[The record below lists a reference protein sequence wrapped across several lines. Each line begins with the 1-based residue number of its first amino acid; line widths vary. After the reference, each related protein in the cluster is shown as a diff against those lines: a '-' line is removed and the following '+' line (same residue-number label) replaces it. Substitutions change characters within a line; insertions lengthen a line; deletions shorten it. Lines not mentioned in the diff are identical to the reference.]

1 MRYVTELPVA
11 VREIE
16 NVWIPLSDGVRLA
29 ARMWLPET
37 AESQP
42 VPAVLEYIP
51 YRKRDM
57 TALRDGST
65 HGYLAGHGYACVR
78 LDVRGVGDS
87 EGVYGDQF
95 TARYVEDAAEAIA
108 WLARQPWCSGEVA
121 MFGLSWGAA
130 IALQTAA
137 RHPPALKTIVCAAGI
152 DDRYAL
158 RYPGGCLST
167 ATLSSIAAQLSYATR
182 PPDPAIV
189 GERWRDMWLARLAAA
204 RPMTQPWLAHSYRD
218 AAWRSASIVGDFSGI
233 ACPVLLSAGWADPA
247 FASAMLR
254 TLGRLRGPRL
264 GIVGPWAHRYPHLGI
279 PGPAIGYLQETLRWL
294 DHWLK
299 GCQTGIMQEPTL
311 RAWLPS
317 GFSAAPTP
325 EDRSGRWISEPSWP
339 APAIEQQA
347 WWLGP
352 SGLTPSPQ
360 SEHRFDLA
368 PDILIGSCA
377 GEFMPIFSAAR
388 GPELPG
394 DQSGEDRRSLVF
406 DSAPLGASI
415 EMLGTPSLLLEVETD
430 QPAEQIVVR
439 LCEVAPD
446 GRSRRLSWGARNLAL
461 NDDFSAP
468 RSVAS
473 RRVSI
478 EVPLF
483 DIADSIAPGNRLR
496 VALST
501 SYWPMLWPAAKP
513 TGVTLHAGRCRLL
526 LPARTSRNADGWK
539 PGEPEAAS
547 TVTWT
552 CLRTGGYRRHEGT
565 DPATGE
571 HVLTITEDMGIGR
584 IEQIGLSV
592 SEISTRTFR
601 IRPDDSSS
609 AALETEMTCSFSRG
623 AWSAET
629 RVRGAVSAGG
639 SGMLALH
646 ELQAREGER
655 TVYAREWRESVR
667 PSLVGSQ

>member
-1 MRYVTELPVA
+1 MRQITKLPVP

-16 NVWIPLSDGVRLA
+16 NIWIPMSDGIRLA
-29 ARMWLPET
+29 ARLWLPET

-57 TALRDGST
+57 TALRDGAT

-95 TARYVEDAAEAIA
+95 TAQYTEDAIEAIA
-108 WLARQPWCSGEVA
+108 WLARQPWCNDDVA

-137 RHPPALKTIVCAAGI
+137 CRPAALKTIVCAAGI

-167 ATLSSIAAQLSYATR
+167 ATLSSIVAQMSYATR

-189 GERWRDMWLARLAAA
+189 GGRWREMWLARLAAT
-204 RPMTQPWLAHSYRD
+204 RPMTQRWLAHPQRD
-218 AAWRSASIVGDFSGI
+218 EAWLSESIVGNYSAI
-233 ACPVLLSAGWADPA
+233 ACPTLLSAGWADPA
-247 FASAMLR
+247 FAAAMLR
-254 TLGRLRGPRL
+254 TLARLKAPRL

-299 GCQTGIMQEPTL
+299 GRPTGIMQEPML

-317 GFSAAPTP
+317 GFTVAPTP
-325 EDRSGRWISEPSWP
+325 DDRPGCWISESAWPTPS
-339 APAIEQQA
+339 IEQQA

-352 SGLTPSPQ
+352 RGLTASPPPDHRVDLPS
-360 SEHRFDLA
+360 DLIVA
-368 PDILIGSCA
+368 NAA
-377 GEFMPIFSAAR
+377 GEFMPIFSAGR

-394 DQSGEDRRSLVF
+394 DQSAEDRRSLVF

-415 EMLGTPSLLLEVETD
+415 EMLGRPSVLLELETD
-430 QPAEQIVVR
+430 EPLGQIVVR

-461 NDDFSAP
+461 TDDFSAL
-468 RSVAS
+468 RQSGLGS
-473 RRVSI
+473 MSI

-483 DIADSIAPGNRLR
+483 DLADSVAPGNRLR

-501 SYWPMLWPAAKP
+501 SYWPILWPSTKP
-513 TGVTLHAGRCRLL
+513 ARVTLHAGRCRLM
-526 LPARTSRNADGWK
+526 LPVRPTGSDEHREMS
-539 PGEPEAAS
+539 EPEAAPS
-547 TVTWT
+547 FTWT
-552 CLRTGGYRRHEGT
+552 PMRTGGYRRRELT
-565 DPATGE
+565 DPATSE
-571 HVLTITEDMGIGR
+571 HVLIITDDAGTGR
-584 IEQIGLSV
+584 IEEIGLSV
-592 SEISTRTFR
+592 SESTTRSFR
-601 IRPDDSSS
+601 IRADDPAS
-609 AALETEMTCSFSRG
+609 AVLETETSCGFSRG
-623 AWSAET
+623 VWSAET
-629 RVRGAVSAGG
+629 TVRGRISGEG
-639 SGMLALH
+639 SGMLAHH
-646 ELQAREGER
+646 ELQAKEGER
-655 TVYAREWRESVR
+655 IVYAREWRETVHS
-667 PSLVGSQ
+667 S

>member
-1 MRYVTELPVA
+1 MRYVSELPVA

-16 NVWIPLSDGVRLA
+16 NIWIPLSDGVRLA
-29 ARMWLPET
+29 ARVWLPET
-37 AESQP
+37 AQSHP

-57 TALRDGST
+57 TALRDGAT

-95 TARYVEDAAEAIA
+95 TAQYAEDAVEAIA
-108 WLARQPWCSGEVA
+108 WLARQSWCSGEVA

-137 RHPPALKTIVCAAGI
+137 RRPPALKTIVCAAGI

-167 ATLSSIAAQLSYATR
+167 ATVSSIVAQMSYATR

-189 GERWRDMWLARLAAA
+189 GERWREMWLARLAAA
-204 RPMTQPWLAHSYRD
+204 RPMTQPWLARPRRD
-218 AAWRSASIVGDFSGI
+218 EAWLSASIASDYSAI

-247 FASAMLR
+247 FAAAMLR
-254 TLGRLRGPRL
+254 TLAGLQGPRH
-264 GIVGPWAHRYPHLGI
+264 GIFGPWAHRYPHLGI

-299 GCQTGIMQEPTL
+299 GRQTGIMQEPML

-317 GFSAAPTP
+317 GFSVAPTP
-325 EDRSGRWISEPSWP
+325 EDRLGRWISEPSWP
-339 APAIEQQA
+339 IPAIEPQA

-352 SGLTPSPQ
+352 GG
-360 SEHRFDLA
+360 LA
-368 PDILIGSCA
+368 PSRQPDHRVDLPSDVVIGSAA
-377 GEFMPIFSAAR
+377 GEFMPIFSAGR
-388 GPELPG
+388 GPELAG
-394 DQSGEDRRSLVF
+394 DQSSEDRRSLVF

-415 EMLGTPSLLLEVETD
+415 EMLGTPRVLLELETD
-430 QPAEQIVVR
+430 EPAGQVVLR

-461 NDDFSAP
+461 SDDFSAR

-473 RRVSI
+473 RAVRV

-483 DIADSIAPGNRLR
+483 DLADSVAPGNRLR
-496 VALST
+496 LALST
-501 SYWPMLWPAAKP
+501 SYWPLIWPSAKP
-513 TGVTLHAGRCRLL
+513 GRVTLHAERCRVL
-526 LPARTSRNADGWK
+526 LPVRAARPEDG
-539 PGEPEAAS
+539 GTMGGPEAAR
-547 TVTWT
+547 TFTWT
-552 CLRTGGYRRHEGT
+552 SLRPGEYRRRELT
-565 DPATGE
+565 EPATGE
-571 HVLTITEDMGIGR
+571 HVLTITDDMGTGR
-584 IEQIGLSV
+584 IEEIGLTV
-592 SEISTRTFR
+592 SESTTRTFR
-601 IRPDDSSS
+601 IRPDDPSS
-609 AALETEMTCSFSRG
+609 AALETEMICRFGRDP
-623 AWSAET
+623 WSAET
-629 RVRGAVSAGG
+629 RVRGRVCGDG
-639 SGMLALH
+639 PGLNALH
-646 ELQAREGER
+646 ELQAKEGER
-655 TVYAREWRESVR
+655 AVFAREWREPVQLR
-667 PSLVGSQ
+667 

>member
-1 MRYVTELPVA
+1 MRQITKLPVP

-16 NVWIPLSDGVRLA
+16 NIWIPLSDGVRLA
-29 ARMWLPET
+29 ARLWLPET

-57 TALRDGST
+57 TALRDGAT

-95 TARYVEDAAEAIA
+95 TAQYAADAIEAIA

-137 RHPPALKTIVCAAGI
+137 RRPAALKTIVCAAGI

-158 RYPGGCLST
+158 RYPGGCLSA
-167 ATLSSIAAQLSYATR
+167 ATQSSIVAQISYATR

-189 GERWRDMWLARLAAA
+189 GERWREMWLARLAAA
-204 RPMTQPWLAHSYRD
+204 QPMTQRWLAHPQRD
-218 AAWRSASIVGDFSGI
+218 ETWLSDSITSDYSAI
-233 ACPVLLSAGWADPA
+233 ACPTLLSAGWADPA
-247 FASAMLR
+247 FAAAMLR
-254 TLGRLRGPRL
+254 TLARLEAPRL
-264 GIVGPWAHRYPHLGI
+264 GIFGPWAHRYPHLGI

-299 GCQTGIMQEPTL
+299 GRPTGIMQEPTL

-317 GFSAAPTP
+317 GFTVAPTP
-325 EDRSGRWISEPSWP
+325 EDRPGRWISEPGWP
-339 APAIEQQA
+339 AATIEPQA
-347 WWLGP
+347 WWLGRD
-352 SGLTPSPQ
+352 GLTPSPQ
-360 SEHRFDLA
+360 ADHRVDL
-368 PDILIGSCA
+368 PSDMVIGRAA
-377 GEFMPIFSAAR
+377 GEFMPIFSAER

-394 DQSGEDRRSLVF
+394 DQSEEDRYSLVF

-415 EMLGTPSLLLEVETD
+415 EMLGRPSVLLELETSE
-430 QPAEQIVVR
+430 PAGQIVVR

-461 NDDFSAP
+461 SDDFSAP
-468 RSVAS
+468 RSFAS
-473 RRVSI
+473 RTSI

-483 DIADSIAPGNRLR
+483 DLADSIARGNRLR

-501 SYWPMLWPAAKP
+501 SYWPMLWPSANP
-513 TGVTLHAGRCRLL
+513 TRVTLHAGRSRVL
-526 LPARTSRNADGWK
+526 LPVRPARNDERRNM
-539 PGEPEAAS
+539 GEPEAAPS
-547 TVTWT
+547 FTWT
-552 CLRTGGYRRHEGT
+552 PLRTGGYRRQELT

-571 HVLTITEDMGIGR
+571 HVLTITDDMGTAR
-584 IEQIGLSV
+584 IEEIGLSV
-592 SEISTRTFR
+592 SETTTRSFR
-601 IRPDDSSS
+601 IRRDDPSS
-609 AALETEMTCSFSRG
+609 AVLETEMSCSFSRSE
-623 AWSAET
+623 WSAET
-629 RVRGAVSAGG
+629 TVRGRVSGDRSQMVAR
-639 SGMLALH
+639 H
-646 ELQAREGER
+646 ELRAKEAEQ
-655 TVYAREWRESVR
+655 TVYARDWRDTLPPR
-667 PSLVGSQ
+667 

>member
-1 MRYVTELPVA
+1 MRYMSELPVA

-16 NVWIPLSDGVRLA
+16 NLWIPLSDGVRLA

-37 AESQP
+37 AESHP

-57 TALRDGST
+57 TALRDGAT

-95 TARYVEDAAEAIA
+95 TAQYAEDAVEAIA
-108 WLARQPWCSGEVA
+108 WLARQPWCSGAVA

-137 RHPPALKTIVCAAGI
+137 HRPPALKTIVCAAGI

-167 ATLSSIAAQLSYATR
+167 ATVSSIVAQMSYATR
-182 PPDPAIV
+182 PPDPAVV
-189 GERWRDMWLARLAAA
+189 GERWREMWLARLAAA
-204 RPMTQPWLAHSYRD
+204 RPMTQPWLARPRRD
-218 AAWRSASIVGDFSGI
+218 EAWLSASIASDYSGI

-247 FASAMLR
+247 FAAAMLR
-254 TLGRLRGPRL
+254 TLAGLEGPRQ
-264 GIVGPWAHRYPHLGI
+264 GIFGPWAHRYPHLGI

-299 GCQTGIMQEPTL
+299 GCQTGIMQEPML

-317 GFSAAPTP
+317 GFGVAPTP
-325 EDRSGRWISEPSWP
+325 EDRPGRWISEPSWP
-339 APAIEQQA
+339 MPTIEPQA

-352 SGLTPSPQ
+352 GGLARSPQ
-360 SEHRFDLA
+360 PDHRADL
-368 PDILIGSCA
+368 PSDVVIGSAA
-377 GEFMPIFSAAR
+377 GEFMPIFSTGR
-388 GPELPG
+388 GPELAG
-394 DQSGEDRRSLVF
+394 DQSSEDRHSLVF

-415 EMLGTPSLLLEVETD
+415 EMLGAPRVLLELATD
-430 QPAEQIVVR
+430 EPAGQVAVR
-439 LCEVAPD
+439 FCEVAPD

-461 NDDFSAP
+461 SDDFSAR

-473 RRVSI
+473 RTVRV

-483 DIADSIAPGNRLR
+483 DLADSVAQGNRLR
-496 VALST
+496 LALST
-501 SYWPMLWPAAKP
+501 SYWPLLWPSAKP
-513 TGVTLHAGRCRLL
+513 GRVTLQAGRCRVL
-526 LPARTSRNADGWK
+526 LPVRAARPDDGR
-539 PGEPEAAS
+539 PMGEPEAAP
-547 TVTWT
+547 TFTWT
-552 CLRTGGYRRHEGT
+552 PLRPGDYRRRELT

-571 HVLTITEDMGIGR
+571 HVLTITDDMGTGR
-584 IEQIGLSV
+584 IEEIGLTV
-592 SEISTRTFR
+592 SESTIRTFR
-601 IRPDDSSS
+601 IRADDPSG
-609 AALETEMTCSFSRG
+609 AALETEMTCRFGRDP
-623 AWSAET
+623 WSAET
-629 RVRGAVSAGG
+629 RIRGRVFGEG
-639 SGMLALH
+639 PGLLALH
-646 ELQAREGER
+646 ELQAKEGER
-655 TVYAREWRESVR
+655 PVFTREWREPVKLR
-667 PSLVGSQ
+667 